1 MIPLSSSLL
10 ISGWP
15 FISLSLWIK
24 TPWNS
29 YCLLLLLLLSVCSFV
44 FRGYF
49 VFFCFH
55 FEKIVF
61 SRHLGINRNPS
72 FLFNVNFKKRLIT
85 QLFFSSRCEFQHL
98 QLQLQNISLL
108 TELWQFIAYNLTNME
123 LSRFL
128 RPKKFLFILLLL
140 LLFIFYFKVF
150 AVFNEPL

>member
-1 MIPLSSSLL
+1 MEFLL
-10 ISGWP
+10 
-15 FISLSLWIK
+15 FVVVVVAV
-24 TPWNS
+24 
-29 YCLLLLLLLSVCSFV
+29 CLFVCSFV

-98 QLQLQNISLL
+98 QLQLQNISFL
-108 TELWQFIAYNLTNME
+108 TELWQFVAYNITNME

-128 RPKKFLFILLLL
+128 RHLFILLLL

>member
-1 MIPLSSSLL
+1 LEFLL
-10 ISGWP
+10 
-15 FISLSLWIK
+15 FVVVVVAV
-24 TPWNS
+24 
-29 YCLLLLLLLSVCSFV
+29 CLFVCSFV

-108 TELWQFIAYNLTNME
+108 TELWQFIAYNITNME

-128 RPKKFLFILLLL
+128 RHLFILLLL
-140 LLFIFYFKVF
+140 LLFIYYFKVF